1 MPQRWLAEN
10 TLGCSVGTAWRGRTR
25 IDVEHKDEHFDTGEG
40 SFGPQLVRGGFLC
53 QCGLVLLMVGDERD
67 EISTRS
73 ERD

>member
-1 MPQRWLAEN
+1 M
-10 TLGCSVGTAWRGRTR
+10 
-25 IDVEHKDEHFDTGEG
+25 EHKDEHFDTGEG

-53 QCGLVLLMVGDERD
+53 RCGLVLLMVGDERD